1 MKYSDEDDNQN
12 STTFTRYA
20 TTMVD
25 YFEPPCKLSV
35 KNDIIRVSTR
45 PKKISKNCYH

>member
-25 YFEPPCKLSV
+25 YFEPPCELST
-35 KNDIIRVSTR
+35 KNEMLITI
-45 PKKISKNCYH
+45 KITYQIFLQY

>member
-12 STTFTRYA
+12 STTFTKYA

-25 YFEPPCKLSV
+25 YFEPPCKLSA
-35 KNDIIRVSTR
+35 
-45 PKKISKNCYH
+45 KKKRYN

>member
-25 YFEPPCKLSV
+25 YFEPPCELST
-35 KNDIIRVSTR
+35 KNEM
-45 PKKISKNCYH
+45 

>member
-25 YFEPPCKLSV
+25 YFEPPCKLST
-35 KNDIIRVSTR
+35 KNELLIAI
-45 PKKISKNCYH
+45 KICYQISIQC

>member
-25 YFEPPCKLSV
+25 YFEPPCKLSTKKRIV
-35 KNDIIRVSTR
+35 NRDKNYIPNIYAVL
-45 PKKISKNCYH
+45 